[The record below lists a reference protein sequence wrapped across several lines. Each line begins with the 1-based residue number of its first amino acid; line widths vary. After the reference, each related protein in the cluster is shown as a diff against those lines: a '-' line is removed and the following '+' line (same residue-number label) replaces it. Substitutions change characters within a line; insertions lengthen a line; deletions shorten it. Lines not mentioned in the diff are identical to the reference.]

1 MTSCLRLSAMLIV
14 LLPFIAN
21 AQITF
26 PVNGL
31 HDQRELTYAFT
42 NAVLWVDYQTRID
55 SATLIIR
62 EGKVVDFG
70 KNLIIPAG
78 AVVSDLSGK
87 WIYPSF
93 IDAWSTYGMPETKK
107 EPEGDRQGRGRR
119 AGPVINSATHGAYSW
134 NQALRPEVQAYRIFN
149 ANPES
154 AARYRSA
161 GFGMVMT
168 HQADGIARGSATM
181 VKLSDA
187 PAQELIVKERAAAC
201 YSFSKGTSPQD
212 YPTSEMGAIA
222 LLRQSFLDAEWYEKG
237 GKKKEFNISIQS
249 WIDQRTLPQFFESES
264 YLQALRADRIGDE
277 FGVRYVTVGSGEE
290 YKRLEDIKT
299 TGNAFIIPLNFP
311 ESYDVTD
318 PYDAINLSLVELKH
332 WEMAPANAFMLY
344 HEGVPFAF
352 TAFRLKDPGAFPE
365 AVRKA
370 VAYGLPPSEALRALT
385 TTPAM
390 LTGVADVTGS
400 LHRGKLANFIITS
413 GDFFKKETIIL
424 ENHISGKSY
433 IISKSSPQN
442 ISGVYELSMSG
453 YKTISLLITGIN
465 HDLKGRLMDGNDT
478 IRVKTTFENNMVSLN
493 FELKKGEAK
502 GSFQLTGYLLT
513 GQRTGFRGTGFNPS
527 AAPLSWD
534 AIRVSDAPTD
544 TTRDTMKTETP
555 AIGELLSPNKAYGF
569 RTLPLPEKVLFR
581 NFTVWTNEAGGILEK
596 HDVLTDGGK
605 IVKVGKNL
613 DSSGARVVDG
623 TGKHLTAGIID
634 EHSHIAVSQGVNE
647 CSHAVTAEVR
657 IGDVINPDDINI
669 YRQLAGGVTT
679 SQLLHGSCNPIGGQ
693 SALIKLRWGKNAEGM
708 KFEGAPGFIKFALG
722 ENVKQSNWG
731 DDFRLRYPQTRMGVE
746 QVYVDAFTRAKEYAV
761 KWKKYNPR
769 TKGAE
774 VPRRDLRLE
783 AIDEIQNGKRFI
795 TCHSY
800 QQGEINMLMKVADSL
815 DFRVNTFTHILEG
828 YKVAD
833 KMKAHGAGASSFSDW
848 WAYKF
853 EVIEAIPYNGS
864 ILHKSGII
872 VAYNSD
878 DAEMARRLNQEAAKA
893 VKYGG
898 VSEEEALKFVTLN
911 PAKLLHIDHRV
922 GSIKEGKD
930 ADMVVWNGHPLSV
943 YSKVLMTYID
953 GTCYFDVE
961 SDALLRS
968 EIQQERSRLLKKM
981 MEEKVKGGG
990 GDQKRPPF
998 KEQELFHCTEDEH
1011 DQ

>member
-1 MTSCLRLSAMLIV
+1 MTSYLRLSAMLLL

-21 AQITF
+21 AQVTF

-31 HDQRELTYAFT
+31 HDQRQLTYAFT
-42 NAVLWVDYQTRID
+42 NAVLWVDYQTRVD
-55 SATLIIR
+55 SATLIVK
-62 EGKVVDFG
+62 EGKVVDYG
-70 KNLIIPAG
+70 KNLIIPEG

-93 IDAWSTYGMPETKK
+93 IDAWSTYGIPETKR
-107 EPEGDRQGRGRR
+107 EPEGERQGRGRR
-119 AGPVINSATHGAYSW
+119 AEPVINTNTPGAYSW

-149 ANPES
+149 ANPEA

-187 PAQELIVKERAAAC
+187 PAQELIVKEHAAAC
-201 YSFSKGTSPQD
+201 YSFNKGSSPQD

-222 LLRQSFLDAEWYEKG
+222 LLRQSFHDADWYEKG

-249 WIDQRTLPQFFESES
+249 WIDQRTLPQFFESEN

-277 FGVRYVTVGSGEE
+277 FGVRYVTIGSGEE
-290 YKRLEDIKT
+290 YKRLTDIKS

-311 ESYDVTD
+311 EGYDVSD
-318 PYDAINLSLVELKH
+318 PYEAVNLSLGELKH
-332 WEMAPANAFMLY
+332 WEMSPANAFML
-344 HEGVPFAF
+344 HREGVPIAF
-352 TAFRLKDPGAFPE
+352 TAFRMKDPGAFPE

-370 VAYGLPPSEALRALT
+370 VSYGLPPSEALRALT
-385 TTPAM
+385 TVPAI
-390 LTGVADVTGS
+390 LTGVADVAGS
-400 LHRGKLANFIITS
+400 LHRGKLANFIVTT
-413 GDFFKKETIIL
+413 GDFFKKETKIL

-433 IISKSSPQN
+433 IISKSDQQN
-442 ISGVYELSMSG
+442 ISGTYKLMISG
-453 YKTISLLITGIN
+453 YKSMSLLITGMT
-465 HDLKGRLMDGNDT
+465 HDLKAKVIDGNDT
-478 IRVKTTFENNMVSLN
+478 IRAKTTLENNIISLN
-493 FELKKGEAK
+493 FEVKKGESK
-502 GSFQLTGYLLT
+502 GAYQLTGYPLT
-513 GQRTGFRGTGFNPS
+513 GHRSGFMGTGFNPA

-534 AIRVSDAPTD
+534 AIRVSDAPAD
-544 TTRDTMKTETP
+544 TTRDSSKTETP
-555 AIGELLSPNKAYGF
+555 LIGELFFPNKAYGF
-569 RTLPLPEKVLFR
+569 RTLPLQEKVLFR
-581 NFTVWTNEAGGILEK
+581 NFTVWTNESAGVLDNY
-596 HDVLTDGGK
+596 DVLTDGGK
-605 IVKVGKNL
+605 IVKIGKNL
-613 DSSGARVVDG
+613 DGAGARIVDG
-623 TGKHLTAGIID
+623 TGKHLTTGIID

-669 YRQLAGGVTT
+669 YRQLSGGVTT

-693 SALIKLRWGKNAEGM
+693 SAIVKLRWGKNAEGL

-731 DDFRLRYPQTRMGVE
+731 DNFRIRYPQTRMGVE
-746 QVYVDAFTRAKEYAV
+746 QVYVDAFTRAKEYAM
-761 KWKKYNPR
+761 KWKLFNPR
-769 TKGAE
+769 TKGAD

-783 AIDEIQNGKRFI
+783 ALVEIQNNNRFV

-815 DFRVNTFTHILEG
+815 GFRVNTFTHILEG

-833 KMKAHGAGASSFSDW
+833 KMKVHGAGASSFSDW

-864 ILHKSGII
+864 ILHKTGIT

-930 ADMVVWNGHPLSV
+930 ADLVVWNGNPLSI
-943 YSKVLMTYID
+943 YSKALMTYID
-953 GTCYFDVE
+953 GTCYFDAE
-961 SDALLRS
+961 RDEQLRA

-981 MEEKVKGGG
+981 MEEKMKGEGG
-990 GDQKRPPF
+990 KTKKPPF
-998 KEQELFHCTEDEH
+998 REQELFHCTEDDH
-1011 DQ
+1011 D

>member
-1 MTSCLRLSAMLIV
+1 MPYYLRLSAMMLF
-14 LLPFIAN
+14 LLPVIAN
-21 AQITF
+21 AQVTF
-26 PVNGL
+26 PINGL
-31 HDQRELTYAFT
+31 QDQREQTYALT

-62 EGKVVDFG
+62 EGKVVDYG
-70 KNLIIPAG
+70 KNLMVPAG
-78 AVVSDLSGK
+78 AVVSDLTGK

-93 IDAWSTYGMPETKK
+93 IDAWTTYGMPESKK
-107 EPEGDRQGRGRR
+107 EPEGERPERGRR
-119 AGPVINSATHGAYSW
+119 AGPVINSTTPGAYSW
-134 NQALRPEVQAYRIFN
+134 NQALRPEIQAYRIFN
-149 ANPES
+149 ANPEP
-154 AARYRSA
+154 AARFRNA

-168 HQADGIARGSATM
+168 HQADGIARGSAAM

-187 PAQELIVKERAAAC
+187 PVQELIVKDHTAAC
-201 YSFSKGTSPQD
+201 YSFNKGSSPQD
-212 YPTSEMGAIA
+212 YPNSEMGAIA

-249 WIDQRTLPQFFESES
+249 WIDQRNLPQFFESEN

-290 YKRLEDIKT
+290 YKRLAEIKS
-299 TGNAFIIPLNFP
+299 TGNTFIIPLNFP
-311 ESYDVTD
+311 DGYDVSD
-318 PYDAINLSLVELKH
+318 PFDAINLSLGELKH
-332 WEMAPANAFMLY
+332 WEMAPANAFLLY
-344 HEGVPFAF
+344 REGVPFAF
-352 TAFRLKDPGAFPE
+352 TTFRMKDPGAFPD

-370 VAYGLPPSEALRALT
+370 VSYGLPPSEALRALT
-385 TTPAM
+385 TTPAL
-390 LTGVADVTGS
+390 LTGVADVAGS
-400 LHRGKLANFIITS
+400 LHRGKLANFIVTT
-413 GDFFKKETIIL
+413 GDFFKKETKIL
-424 ENHISGKSY
+424 ENHISGKAY
-433 IISKSSPQN
+433 IISKSDKQN
-442 ISGVYELSMSG
+442 IAGTYDLSMTG
-453 YKTISLLITGIN
+453 YKTMSLLITGMT
-465 HDLKGRLMDGNDT
+465 HDIKSRLIDGSDT
-478 IRVKTTFENNMVSLN
+478 IRVKSVFENNIITFN

-502 GSFQLTGYLLT
+502 GSYQLTGYPLT
-513 GQRTGFRGTGFNPS
+513 GQRAGFRGSGFNPS

-534 AIRVSDAPTD
+534 AIWVSDAPAD
-544 TTRDTMKTETP
+544 TIRDTVKIETP
-555 AIGELLSPNKAYGF
+555 VIGELLFPNKAYGF
-569 RTLPLPEKVLFR
+569 RTLPAQEKVLFR
-581 NFTVWTNEAGGILEK
+581 NFTVWTNEGAGILENY
-596 HDVLTDGGK
+596 DVLTDGGK
-605 IVKVGKNL
+605 IVKTGKNL
-613 DSSGARVVDG
+613 DGTGARIVDG

-634 EHSHIAVSQGVNE
+634 EHSHIAISQGVNE

-669 YRQLAGGVTT
+669 YRQLSGGVTT

-693 SALIKLRWGKNAEGM
+693 SALVKLRWGKNAEGM

-731 DDFRLRYPQTRMGVE
+731 DDFRIRYPQTRMGVE
-746 QVYVDAFTRAKEYAV
+746 QVYVDAFTRAKEYSV
-761 KWKKYNPR
+761 KWKNYNPR

-774 VPRRDLRLE
+774 PPRRDLRLE
-783 AIDEIQNGKRFI
+783 AINEIQNGKRFI

-800 QQGEINMLMKVADSL
+800 QQGEINMLMRVADSL
-815 DFRVNTFTHILEG
+815 GFRVNTFTHILEG

-864 ILHKSGII
+864 ILHKTGIT

-898 VSEEEALKFVTLN
+898 VSEEEAMKFVTLN

-930 ADMVVWNGHPLSV
+930 ADLVVWNGNPLSV
-943 YSKVLMTYID
+943 YSKALMTFID
-953 GTCYFDVE
+953 GICYFDTE
-961 SDALLRS
+961 RDEQLRI
-968 EIQQERSRLLKKM
+968 EITNERSRLLKKM

-990 GDQKRPPF
+990 SDQKKPPF
-998 KEQELFHCTEDEH
+998 REQELFHCIEDDH
-1011 DQ
+1011 D